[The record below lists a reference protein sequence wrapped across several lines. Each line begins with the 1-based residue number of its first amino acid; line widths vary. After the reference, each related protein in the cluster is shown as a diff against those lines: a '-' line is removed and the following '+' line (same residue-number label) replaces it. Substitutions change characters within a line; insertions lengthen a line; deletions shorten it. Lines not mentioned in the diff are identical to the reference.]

1 MVMIRSW
8 LFVPGHRQKMIDKSP
23 GRGSDALIYD
33 LEDAVPPG
41 EMNAARVK
49 VGAALDA
56 AKDGPHRFVRIH
68 GSGHGA
74 MDADLR
80 AVVRPGL
87 VGLVLPKVDRPEDVL
102 TVDRSLTELESQAG
116 MAPGSVRLAAMI
128 ESAVGLIQAPAIA
141 ASSPRLAAL
150 MFGAEDF
157 AVDLGLFS
165 FRQGGL
171 LAYVRS
177 ALVVAAAS
185 AKLAVVDKVHL
196 DFRDPAGLARETQ
209 AAREL
214 GFTGKL
220 LIHPAQ
226 IDAVHHVF
234 RPTDQEVESAR
245 RVVAA
250 FEAAPEEGT
259 MAVDGKM
266 VDLPVVKRAQWILR
280 SASKRESSGRGE
292 GENDVQT

>member
-41 EMNAARVK
+41 GRTAARAK

-56 AKDGPHRFVRIH
+56 ANGGPRRYVRIH
-68 GSGHGA
+68 GAGHGA
-74 MDADLR
+74 MEADLR

-87 VGLVLPKVDRPEDVL
+87 EGLVLPKVDRPEDVL
-102 TVDRSLTELESQAG
+102 SVDRALTERESGAG
-116 MAPGSVRLAAMI
+116 VLPGSIRLAAMI
-128 ESAVGLIQAPAIA
+128 ESAVGLVQAPAIA
-141 ASSPRLAAL
+141 ASSPRLVAL

-165 FRQGGL
+165 FREGGL
-171 LAYVRS
+171 MSYARA

-185 AKLAVVDKVHL
+185 NRLEAVDKVYV
-196 DFRDPAGLARETQ
+196 DFRDPDGLAKETD

-214 GFTGKL
+214 GFSGKT

-226 IDAVHHVF
+226 IETVHRVF
-234 RPTDQEVESAR
+234 RPTQDEVESAR
-245 RVVAA
+245 RVVEA
-250 FEAAPEEGT
+250 FEAAPGEGT
-259 MAVDGKM
+259 MAVGGRM

-280 SASKRESSGRGE
+280 SAPGGGGTGDGE
-292 GENDVQT
+292 

>member
-33 LEDAVPPG
+33 LEDAVPPN
-41 EMNAARVK
+41 EMEAARIK
-49 VGAALDA
+49 VGAALDSA
-56 AKDGPHRFVRIH
+56 NEGPRRFVRIH
-68 GSGHGA
+68 GAGHGA
-74 MDADLR
+74 VDGDLR

-87 VGLVLPKVDRPEDVL
+87 EGLVLPKVDRPEEVR

-128 ESAVGLIQAPAIA
+128 ESAAGLIQAPAIA
-141 ASSPRLAAL
+141 GSSPRLAAL

-171 LAYVRS
+171 LAYARS

-185 AKLAVVDKVHL
+185 ARLEVVDKVYV
-196 DFRDPAGLARETQ
+196 DFRDPDGLARETQ

-226 IDAVHHVF
+226 IEAVHQVF
-234 RPTDQEVESAR
+234 RPTDREVEAAR

-259 MAVDGKM
+259 MAVDGRM

-280 SASKRESSGRGE
+280 SAPKKESSCRGE
-292 GENDVQT
+292 KENGIQT

>member
-1 MVMIRSW
+1 MVLTRSW

-33 LEDAVPPG
+33 LEDAVPPD
-41 EMNAARVK
+41 EMDAARRK

-56 AKDGPHRFVRIH
+56 AKEGPRRFVRIH
-68 GSGHGA
+68 SARHGA

-87 VGLVLPKVDRPEDVL
+87 EGLVLPKVDRPEDVL
-102 TVDRSLTELESQAG
+102 TVDRSLTERETETG
-116 MAPGSVRLAAMI
+116 MPPGSVRLAAMM

-141 ASSPRLAAL
+141 VSSPRLVAL

-165 FRQGGL
+165 FREGGL
-171 LAYVRS
+171 MSYARS
-177 ALVVAAAS
+177 ALVLAAAS
-185 AKLAVVDKVHL
+185 ARLEAVDKVYL
-196 DFRDPAGLARETQ
+196 DFRDPDGLARETQ

-214 GFTGKL
+214 GFSGKT

-226 IDAVHHVF
+226 IETVHRVL
-234 RPTDQEVESAR
+234 RPTAEEIESAR
-245 RVVAA
+245 RVVEA
-250 FEAAPEEGT
+250 FESAPEEGT
-259 MAVDGKM
+259 MAVDGRM
-266 VDLPVVKRAQWILR
+266 VDLPVVKRAQWILQ
-280 SASKRESSGRGE
+280 SAPRETYPKEGAGNGE
-292 GENDVQT
+292 

>member
-23 GRGSDALIYD
+23 GRGADALIYD
-33 LEDAVPPG
+33 LEDAVPPN
-41 EMNAARVK
+41 EMEAARAK
-49 VGAALDA
+49 VAAALDTA
-56 AKDGPHRFVRIH
+56 HEGPRRFVRIH
-68 GSGHGA
+68 GAGHGA
-74 MDADLR
+74 VDADLR
-80 AVVRPGL
+80 GVVRPGL
-87 VGLVLPKVDRPEDVL
+87 EGLVLPKVDRPEEVL
-102 TVDRSLTELESQAG
+102 TVDGSLTELESQAG
-116 MAPGSVRLAAMI
+116 MTPGSVRLAAMI
-128 ESAVGLIQAPAIA
+128 ESAAGLIQAPAIA
-141 ASSPRLAAL
+141 VSSPRLVAL

-165 FRQGGL
+165 FREGGL
-171 LAYVRS
+171 MAYARS

-185 AKLAVVDKVHL
+185 AKLEVVDKVYV

-226 IDAVHHVF
+226 IEAVHHVF

-259 MAVDGKM
+259 MAVDGRM

-280 SASKRESSGRGE
+280 SAPKKESSGRGE
-292 GENDVQT
+292 GENGIQT

>member
-1 MVMIRSW
+1 MLMIRSW

-33 LEDAVPPG
+33 LEDAVPPPERG
-41 EMNAARVK
+41 TARMK

-56 AKDGPHRFVRIH
+56 VNEGPRRFVRIH
-68 GSGHGA
+68 GAGHGA

-87 VGLVLPKVDRPEDVL
+87 EGLVLPKVDRPEDVL
-102 TVDRSLTELESQAG
+102 AVDRWLTERESEASLP
-116 MAPGSVRLAAMI
+116 PGRVRLAAMI
-128 ESAVGLIQAPAIA
+128 ESAAGLIQAPAIA
-141 ASSPRLAAL
+141 VSSPRLLAL

-165 FRQGGL
+165 FGQGGL
-171 LAYVRS
+171 LAYARS

-185 AKLAVVDKVHL
+185 AKLDVVDKVYV
-196 DFRDPAGLARETQ
+196 DFRDPDGLARETK

-226 IDAVHHVF
+226 IGVVHRVF
-234 RPTDQEVESAR
+234 RPTDQEVEAAR

-259 MAVDGKM
+259 MAVDGRM

-280 SASKRESSGRGE
+280 SAPKKTRPRGGTGD
-292 GENDVQT
+292 GE

>member
-33 LEDAVPPG
+33 LEDAVPPK
-41 EMNAARVK
+41 ELEAARTK
-49 VGAALDA
+49 VAAALDA
-56 AKDGPHRFVRIH
+56 AQEGPRRFVRIH
-68 GSGHGA
+68 GAGHGA
-74 MDADLR
+74 VDGDLR

-87 VGLVLPKVDRPEDVL
+87 EGLVLPKVDRPEDVL
-102 TVDRSLTELESQAG
+102 TVDRSLTELESRAG

-128 ESAVGLIQAPAIA
+128 ESAAGLIQAPAIA

-171 LAYVRS
+171 LAYARS

-185 AKLAVVDKVHL
+185 ARLEVVDRVHV
-196 DFRDPAGLARETQ
+196 DFRDPDGLARETR

-226 IDAVHHVF
+226 IEVVHHVF
-234 RPTDQEVESAR
+234 RPTEQEVESAH

-259 MAVDGKM
+259 MAVDGTM

-280 SASKRESSGRGE
+280 SAPKKDSSCRGE
-292 GENDVQT
+292 EEDGIQT

>member
-1 MVMIRSW
+1 MALTRSW

-33 LEDAVPPG
+33 LEDAVPPD
-41 EMNAARVK
+41 EMNAARKK

-56 AKDGPHRFVRIH
+56 AKEGPRRFVRIH
-68 GSGHGA
+68 SAGHGA

-87 VGLVLPKVDRPEDVL
+87 EGLVLPKVDRPEDLL
-102 TVDRSLTELESQAG
+102 TVDRSLTQRESEAG
-116 MAPGSVRLAAMI
+116 MRPGSVRLAAMI

-141 ASSPRLAAL
+141 ASSPRLVAL

-165 FRQGGL
+165 FREGGL
-171 LAYVRS
+171 MSYARS
-177 ALVVAAAS
+177 SLVVAAAG
-185 AKLAVVDKVHL
+185 ARLEPVDKVYL
-196 DFRDPAGLARETQ
+196 DFRDPDGLARETR

-214 GFTGKL
+214 GFSGKT

-226 IDAVHHVF
+226 IETVHRVF
-234 RPTDQEVESAR
+234 RPTAAEVESAR
-245 RVVAA
+245 RIVAA

-259 MAVDGKM
+259 MAVDGRM
-266 VDLPVVKRAQWILR
+266 VDLPVVKRARRILR
-280 SASKRESSGRGE
+280 SAAKGEISMGREE
-292 GENDVQT
+292 

>member
-1 MVMIRSW
+1 MEMIRSW

-33 LEDAVPPG
+33 LEDAVPPN
-41 EMNAARVK
+41 EMEAARTK
-49 VGAALDA
+49 VAAALSA
-56 AKDGPHRFVRIH
+56 AREGPRRFVRIH
-68 GSGHGA
+68 AAGHGA
-74 MDADLR
+74 VDGDLR

-87 VGLVLPKVDRPEDVL
+87 EGLVLPKVDCPEDVR
-102 TVDRSLTELESQAG
+102 TVDRSLTELEPQAG

-141 ASSPRLAAL
+141 VSSPRLAAL

-171 LAYVRS
+171 LAYARS

-185 AKLAVVDKVHL
+185 AKLEVVDKVYV
-196 DFRDPAGLARETQ
+196 DFRDPDGLARETQ

-226 IDAVHHVF
+226 IEAVHHVF

-250 FEAAPEEGT
+250 FKAAPEEGT
-259 MAVDGKM
+259 MAVDGRM

-280 SASKRESSGRGE
+280 SAPKKGSSCRGE
-292 GENDVQT
+292 KEDGIQA

>member
-33 LEDAVPPG
+33 LEDAVPAN
-41 EMNAARVK
+41 ELEAARTKVSAALNAAQE
-49 VGAALDA
+49 
-56 AKDGPHRFVRIH
+56 GPRRFVRIH
-68 GSGHGA
+68 GAGHGA
-74 MDADLR
+74 ADGDLR

-87 VGLVLPKVDRPEDVL
+87 EGLVLPKVDRPEDVL

-116 MAPGSVRLAAMI
+116 MAPGRVRLAAMI

-141 ASSPRLAAL
+141 VSSPRLAAL

-171 LAYVRS
+171 LAYARS

-185 AKLAVVDKVHL
+185 AKLEVVDKVYV
-196 DFRDPAGLARETQ
+196 DFRDPDGLARETQ

-226 IDAVHHVF
+226 IEAVHHVF

-250 FEAAPEEGT
+250 FKAAPEEGT

-280 SASKRESSGRGE
+280 SAPKKGSSCRGE
-292 GENDVQT
+292 RENGIET

>member
-8 LFVPGHRQKMIDKSP
+8 LFVPGHRQKMIDRSP

-33 LEDAVPPG
+33 LEDAVPPN
-41 EMNAARVK
+41 EMEAARIK

-56 AKDGPHRFVRIH
+56 ANEGPRRFVRIH
-68 GSGHGA
+68 GAGHGA
-74 MDADLR
+74 MEADLR

-87 VGLVLPKVDRPEDVL
+87 EGLVLPKVDRPEEVL
-102 TVDRSLTELESQAG
+102 TVDRALTEMESEAG
-116 MAPGSVRLAAMI
+116 MTPGSVLLAAMI
-128 ESAVGLIQAPAIA
+128 ESAAGLIQAPAIA
-141 ASSPRLAAL
+141 VSSPRLAAL

-171 LAYVRS
+171 LAYAR
-177 ALVVAAAS
+177 AAMVVAAAS
-185 AKLAVVDKVHL
+185 AKLEVVDKVYV

-209 AAREL
+209 AAREI

-226 IDAVHHVF
+226 IETVHRVF
-234 RPTDQEVESAR
+234 RPTDEEVESAR

-250 FEAAPEEGT
+250 FEASPQEGT
-259 MAVDGKM
+259 MAVDGQM

-280 SASKRESSGRGE
+280 SAPKKGSPGGSE
-292 GENDVQT
+292 G

>member
-1 MVMIRSW
+1 MQTLRSW

-33 LEDAVPPG
+33 LEDAVPPD
-41 EMNAARVK
+41 EMDAARMK

-56 AKDGPHRFVRIH
+56 AEGGPQRFVRIH
-68 GSGHGA
+68 GARHPARG
-74 MDADLR
+74 ADLQ

-87 VGLVLPKVDRPEDVL
+87 RGLVLPKVERPEDVAA
-102 TVDRSLTELESQAG
+102 VDRSLTKQESEAG
-116 MAPGSVRLAAMI
+116 VPPGSVRLAAMI
-128 ESAVGLIQAPAIA
+128 ESAAGLLQAPAIA
-141 ASSPRLAAL
+141 ASSPRLVAL

-165 FRQGGL
+165 FREGGL
-171 LAYVRS
+171 MAYARS

-185 AKLAVVDKVHL
+185 ARLEAVDKVYL
-196 DFRDPAGLARETQ
+196 DFRDPDGLARETQ

-214 GFTGKL
+214 GFSGKT

-226 IDAVHHVF
+226 IETVHRVF
-234 RPTDQEVESAR
+234 HPTDEEVESAH
-245 RVVAA
+245 RVVEA

-259 MAVDGKM
+259 MAVDGRM

-280 SASKRESSGRGE
+280 SAPGE
-292 GENDVQT
+292 GRPGGGTGDEE

>member
-33 LEDAVPPG
+33 LEDAVPPN
-41 EMNAARVK
+41 EMEAARIK

-56 AKDGPHRFVRIH
+56 AHEGPCRFVRIH
-68 GSGHGA
+68 GAGHGA

-87 VGLVLPKVDRPEDVL
+87 EGLVLPKVDRPEEVL
-102 TVDRSLTELESQAG
+102 TVDRSLTELESAAG
-116 MAPGSVRLAAMI
+116 MTPGSVLLAAMI
-128 ESAVGLIQAPAIA
+128 ESATGLIQAPAIA
-141 ASSPRLAAL
+141 VSSPRLAAL

-171 LAYVRS
+171 LTYAR
-177 ALVVAAAS
+177 AAMVVAAAS
-185 AKLAVVDKVHL
+185 AKLEVVDRVYV
-196 DFRDPAGLARETQ
+196 DFRDPAGLARETH
-209 AAREL
+209 AAREI

-226 IDAVHHVF
+226 IETVHRVF
-234 RPTDQEVESAR
+234 CPTEEEVESAR

-250 FEAAPEEGT
+250 FEASPQEGT
-259 MAVDGKM
+259 MAVDGRM

-280 SASKRESSGRGE
+280 SAPKKESSCRGE
-292 GENDVQT
+292 KENGIQT

>member
-33 LEDAVPPG
+33 LEDAVPPD
-41 EMNAARVK
+41 EIVAARIK
-49 VGAALDA
+49 VGAALDEA
-56 AKDGPHRFVRIH
+56 REGPRRFVRIH
-68 GSGHGA
+68 SAGHGA
-74 MDADLR
+74 MDGDLR

-87 VGLVLPKVDRPEDVL
+87 EGLVLPKVDRPKDVL
-102 TVDRSLTELESQAG
+102 AVDHLLTELESGTG
-116 MAPGSVRLAAMI
+116 MPPGSVRLAAMI

-141 ASSPRLAAL
+141 ASSPRLVAL

-171 LAYVRS
+171 LAYARS

-185 AKLAVVDKVHL
+185 AKLEVVDKVYV
-196 DFRDPAGLARETQ
+196 DFRDPDGLTRETQ

-226 IDAVHHVF
+226 IKTVHRVF
-234 RPTDQEVESAR
+234 RPTDEEVESAR

-250 FEAAPEEGT
+250 FEAAPGEGT
-259 MAVDGKM
+259 MAVDGQM

-280 SASKRESSGRGE
+280 SAVKKESSGRSE
-292 GENDVQT
+292 G

>member
-33 LEDAVPPG
+33 LEDAVPPN
-41 EMNAARVK
+41 EMVAARAK
-49 VGAALDA
+49 VAAALDA
-56 AKDGPHRFVRIH
+56 AREGPGRFVRIH
-68 GSGHGA
+68 GAGHGA
-74 MDADLR
+74 ADGDLR

-87 VGLVLPKVDRPEDVL
+87 EGLVLPKVDRPEEVL
-102 TVDRSLTELESQAG
+102 TVDHSLKELEFQAG

-128 ESAVGLIQAPAIA
+128 ESAAGLIQAPAIA

-165 FRQGGL
+165 FREGGL
-171 LAYVRS
+171 MAYARS

-185 AKLAVVDKVHL
+185 ARLEVVDKVYV
-196 DFRDPAGLARETQ
+196 DFRDPDGLARETQ

-226 IDAVHHVF
+226 IEAVHHVF
-234 RPTDQEVESAR
+234 RPTDQEVEAAR

-259 MAVDGKM
+259 MAVDGRM

-280 SASKRESSGRGE
+280 SAPNKESSSRGE
-292 GENDVQT
+292 KENGIQT